1 MKTRY
6 FFTTIIAICSCAVVA
21 AQQKTARVDEALT
34 IFSDVLRQLDMNYAD
49 TLNYEQLTETAIN
62 AMLRKVDPYTV
73 YFPKKKDDDLRMMT
87 QGKYGGIGALIQQR
101 EVPIQQAGT
110 HAHPDKQS
118 ERQTFIANPYEGKPA
133 QRNGV

>member
-21 AQQKTARVDEALT
+21 AQQKTARVDESLT

-110 HAHPDKQS
+110 PASRKYGSMPAWKTAKLSTKTTQM
-118 ERQTFIANPYEGKPA
+118 PY
-133 QRNGV
+133 

>member
-21 AQQKTARVDEALT
+21 AQQKTARVDESLT

-62 AMLRKVDPYTV
+62 AMRRKVDPYTV
-73 YFPKKKDDDLRMMT
+73 YFP
-87 QGKYGGIGALIQQR
+87 
-101 EVPIQQAGT
+101 
-110 HAHPDKQS
+110 
-118 ERQTFIANPYEGKPA
+118 
-133 QRNGV
+133 